1 MFEHA
6 IHLYEKL
13 PLFETG
19 LVMGIVL
26 MLLHLF
32 ALLKP
37 ETAKRMLLAGH
48 KATGAGVAL
57 LGIDCVWVALLLW
70 DSPDN
75 PLRMP
80 LFEFEGTRGILLILC
95 PVLWFILSTMAKE
108 NLFPRALG
116 MFLLLMAIVPM
127 SAAFLQA
134 PVTRLLIPLWW
145 YPVLTVAMFWVAWP
159 WLFRDW
165 MAKFTARPVL
175 FRATAAFG
183 TLYGAAIILCAIL
196 FW

>member
-1 MFEHA
+1 MYEQV
-6 IHLYEKL
+6 IHIYEKL

-19 LVMGIVL
+19 LIMGIVL
-26 MLLHLF
+26 VLLHLF

-37 ETAKRMLLAGH
+37 EPAKRALNAAH
-48 KATGAGVAL
+48 TAEKAGVAL
-57 LGIDCVWVALLLW
+57 LGIDFAWVALLLW
-70 DSPDN
+70 DSPSN

-95 PVLWFILSTMAKE
+95 PVLWFILGTMAKE

-116 MFLLLMAIVPM
+116 FFLLLMAIVPM
-127 SAAFLQA
+127 SAAFLKEPA
-134 PVTRLLIPLWW
+134 TRLLIPLWW
-145 YPVLTVAMFWVAWP
+145 YPVLTASMFWVAWP
-159 WLFRDW
+159 WTFRDW
-165 MAKFTARPVL
+165 AAKFTARPLL
-175 FRATAAFG
+175 FRAVALFG